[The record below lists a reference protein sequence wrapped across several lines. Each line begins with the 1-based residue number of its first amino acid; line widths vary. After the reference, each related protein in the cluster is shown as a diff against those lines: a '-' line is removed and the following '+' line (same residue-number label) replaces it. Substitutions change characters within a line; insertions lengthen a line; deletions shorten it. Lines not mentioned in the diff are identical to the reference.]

1 MENKYN
7 KNMQNNLNKSDPINI
22 DPKYEGL
29 IKENLSG
36 SAHDRVVHSL
46 VEAFNMNPVIRQE
59 AYDRIK
65 STGRLALPTL
75 YAIMLDDGV
84 CTYVSAKSLGIKR
97 REMETKL
104 KDKEIE
110 DKINIRNTCL
120 RITVPPLIS
129 KIVSNLEYEEKNR
142 AVEVFQKVL
151 LREKNQDIIHSVLLS
166 LEKVGDAAIIL
177 IHLLNEIAKNPKY
190 SQRNRSQAILLIA
203 KAVEFTKSSGN
214 LLINII
220 SNPNENF
227 DVVNGAISVLTDSA
241 EFLSKEQSN
250 EIVRI
255 LTTHPKFIEDT
266 DFRNRSIEL
275 FSACG
280 SKVLEQMLL
289 LIEDQNKPL
298 EVREAACF
306 ACFGIAKKDYN
317 LEYYILDSFSKL
329 IDKFRPETQITSL
342 VDNNSKI
349 YNLLVDLAKKLS
361 Y

>member
-1 MENKYN
+1 
-7 KNMQNNLNKSDPINI
+7 MQNNRNKSNPINI
-22 DPKYEGL
+22 DPKFEGL

-75 YAIMLDDGV
+75 YAIMLDDKV
-84 CTYVSAKSLGIKR
+84 CTYISAKSLGIKR
-97 REMETKL
+97 REMEIKL

-110 DKINIRNTCL
+110 DKINIRNICL

-129 KIVSNLEYEEKNR
+129 KIVSNLDYEEKNR

-151 LREKNQDIIHSVLLS
+151 LREKNQDVIHSVLIS
-166 LEKVGDAAIIL
+166 LEKVGDASIIL
-177 IHLLNEIAKNPKY
+177 IHLLNEIAKDPKY

-250 EIVRI
+250 EIVNRLI
-255 LTTHPKFIEDT
+255 THPKFIEDT
-266 DFRNRSIEL
+266 AFRNRSIEL

-280 SKVLEQMLL
+280 SKVLDYMFS
-289 LIEDQNKPL
+289 LIQDENKPL
-298 EVREAACF
+298 QVREAACF

-329 IDKFRPETQITSL
+329 IDKLRPETQITSL